1 MILPNKKLVNVVID
15 MKVRSAVRKDN
26 YTEKKK
32 RRGRW
37 SVAGFTMAELLIVVA
52 IIGVLFGVSFV
63 AVQSHQKSLTQ
74 AQYDAIAKEIFV
86 AAQNH
91 LTLAKSENYG
101 LTVSINSAKKDTTAN
116 FFGTKEDATTDTG
129 DDIYYFCS
137 KDNNTSKALEQILPF
152 GAVELVSGGSFI
164 IRYQPNAAQVLDVF
178 YWTDGTGKYDAN
190 LDSSKYK
197 TLMESYTGDDHKNYT
212 VGILGWCGGEA
223 PVSTGAFLNTPT
235 IEVINAERLLVKV
248 TDPNISS
255 TDDSITALNPRLK
268 LFVEG
273 KTSNTKAAILLTNVD
288 AEGTSGWL
296 DEPMPDTSRLSDV
309 DKTNSIYTVVLDDI
323 TTQKLHFAQLNEV
336 SGDSIVDGTLSIKR
350 NGTGFIPGE
359 NIEIYAVAYSN
370 SELSNIAYSGKW
382 ITNSL
387 FGEVVE
393 DVTTSPGITTRTAE
407 KVCISNIRHLENLS
421 DGISEVSYNDR
432 YFNSSISAEQT
443 VDLDWKDF
451 ITGVNALK
459 GVKATSTINIYD
471 KNGKKTKDNCFL
483 PVTVSAEYA
492 LTFDGQS
499 SVSNTEIVGGEVA
512 PSTITVAENHSITG
526 IVVDDRE
533 ATGEGFASLS
543 SAGLFGSLTGAS
555 IKNLTLI
562 NTSIALTSG
571 NAGVLAGSLTGS
583 TVENVL
589 AYNNGD
595 NTAANVTALNGHA
608 GGLIGSINAST
619 DLKKCAAAVTVSS
632 TGGNAGGLVGTAVS
646 TEEIKCFITGCYSG
660 GHTMD
665 SSIAGSS
672 AVVYSNENYNVTA
685 TAGASTG
692 GIAGGLIGEAQA
704 TQIKYSYSTCSA
716 KGTTAGGLVGTGSGA
731 IKYSY
736 CTGLVS
742 GTTEGAFAGNYS
754 GTSTECMYYEIINE
768 REEKDGSGNPTG
780 GYTYLYPVNGSAEV
794 SGISAFDGTASTFNA
809 FSDPG
814 TSGDAWQAA
823 VPYNATLTK
832 YYGEGSGTNRVAR
845 YNLRTVEQLLLL
857 DGSYNADAVGALVI
871 NDAVDTET
879 EKSPADSVK
888 VHYGD
893 WPAPEI
899 FVINTK

>member
-116 FFGTKEDATTDTG
+116 FFGTKGDATTDTG

-152 GAVELVSGGSFI
+152 GAVELVSGGNFI

-190 LDSSKYK
+190 LDNESYDE
-197 TLMESYTGDDHKNYT
+197 LMERYKGDDHKNYSP
-212 VGILGWCGGEA
+212 GILGWCGGEA

-387 FGEVVE
+387 FGEVDEPLTGSKTVQ
-393 DVTTSPGITTRTAE
+393 
-407 KVCISNIRHLENLS
+407 ISNIRHLENL
-421 DGISEVSYNDR
+421 
-432 YFNSSISAEQT
+432 NSSVSGVDDDGTGSYFGGNINAVQT
-443 VDLDWKDF
+443 VDLIWKDADESTRDF
-451 ITGVNALK
+451 VTTIKKDKGMEQRGLAATEPVDIGPIRIYENLDAQATKADCFMPVSVTSSTLTYNGRSSHTEAGV
-459 GVKATSTINIYD
+459 
-471 KNGKKTKDNCFL
+471 
-483 PVTVSAEYA
+483 E
-492 LTFDGQS
+492 QS
-499 SVSNTEIVGGEVA
+499 V
-512 PSTITVAENHSITG
+512 NHSIKG
-526 IVVDDRE
+526 IVTDNTGDDPGT
-533 ATGEGFASLS
+533 ATIVG
-543 SAGLFGSLTGAS
+543 
-555 IKNLTLI
+555 
-562 NTSIALTSG
+562 
-571 NAGVLAGSLTGS
+571 AGVFGKLSGAHISNLALIDTSVTLASGDAGALAGELIGG
-583 TVENVL
+583 TVENVV
-589 AYNNGD
+589 AYN
-595 NTAANVTALNGHA
+595 
-608 GGLIGSINAST
+608 
-619 DLKKCAAAVTVSS
+619 S
-632 TGGNAGGLVGTAVS
+632 TGTDAIKITAVLGNAGGLVGSMNSGTTVSKSAAALIVNATTGNAGGLIGAVGMGDSCSVTA
-646 TEEIKCFITGCYSG
+646 CYSG
-660 GHTMD
+660 GHTID
-665 SSIAGSS
+665 STMND
-672 AVVYSNENYNVTA
+672 AVVYSAADYNVTA
-685 TAGASTG
+685 SSS
-692 GIAGGLIGEAQA
+692 AGGLIGSAGTA
-704 TQIKYSYSTCSA
+704 TISNSYSTCSA
-716 KGTTAGGLVGTGSGA
+716 KGKTAGGLVGTGSGA

-742 GTTEGAFAGNYS
+742 GSNAEGAFIGSYTGPTGGWATDCRYF
-754 GTSTECMYYEIINE
+754 EIINE

-814 TSGDAWQAA
+814 TSGYAWQAA